1 MRMSLPTA
9 ILGRTGIRVARLGY
23 GAGHRKPQNAA
34 NARVVHEGVLNAGI
48 TLIDTADCYGN
59 SEELIGDFL
68 SARSSEYYV
77 ATKCGGSSSGHVW
90 TRKNCMR
97 TLEESLRSLKTSTI
111 DIMQLHNPTVT
122 ETEEGDLV
130 DALIDMKK
138 SGKVRWIGASTTTPH
153 LATYLAWGVFDIF
166 QIPYSAL
173 ERDHEEWITKAAE
186 AGAGILIRGGVA
198 LGEPGIGRGS
208 SERWDKFREADLDE
222 LRDPDEDRTSFML
235 RFTLTHP
242 HTHSIIVGTT
252 SLEHLQKNVRAV
264 LKGPLLPETYDEAK
278 KRLNAVGVSPVSLP
292 RALYQP

>member
-23 GAGHRKPQNAA
+23 GAGHRKPQNTA
-34 NARVVHEGVLNAGI
+34 NARVVNEAVLNAGI
-48 TLIDTADCYGN
+48 TMIDTADCYGN

-97 TLEESLRSLKTSTI
+97 TLEDSLLRLKTSTI
-111 DIMQLHNPTVT
+111 DVMQLHNPTVT

-138 SGKVRWIGASTTTPH
+138 SGKVRWIGASTTMPH
-153 LATYLAWGVFDIF
+153 LATYLSWGVFDIF

-198 LGEPGIGRGS
+198 LGEPGIGKGS
-208 SERWDKFREADLDE
+208 SGRWDKFTEADLDE

-242 HTHSIIVGTT
+242 YTHSIIVGTT
-252 SLEHLQKNVRAV
+252 SLEHLQKNVRTV
-264 LKGPLLPETYDEAK
+264 LKGPLLPEIYDEAK
-278 KRLNAVGVSPVSLP
+278 KRLNAVGVSPASL
-292 RALYQP
+292 LKY

>member
-1 MRMSLPTA
+1 MRMLLPTA
-9 ILGRTGIRVARLGY
+9 ILGHTGIRVARLGY
-23 GAGHRKPQNAA
+23 GAAHRKPQNTA

-59 SEELIGDFL
+59 SEKLIGDFL
-68 SARSSEYYV
+68 SDRSSEYYV
-77 ATKCGGSSSGHVW
+77 ATKCGGSTSGHVW

-122 ETEEGDLV
+122 ESEEGELV

-138 SGKVRWIGASTTTPH
+138 SGKVRWIGASTTMPH
-153 LATYLAWGVFDIF
+153 LATYLTWGVFDIF

-198 LGEPGIGRGS
+198 LGEPGIGKGS

-222 LRDPDEDRTSFML
+222 LRDSDEDRTSFML

-264 LKGPLLPETYDEAK
+264 LKGPLLPEIYDEAK
-278 KRLNAVGVSPVSLP
+278 KRLDAVGVSPIPLP
-292 RALYQP
+292 SILDQP

>member
-1 MRMSLPTA
+1 MSMGISLPTA

-23 GAGHRKPQNAA
+23 GAAHRKPQNAA
-34 NARVVHEGVLNAGI
+34 NARVIHEGVLNAGI

-68 SARSSEYYV
+68 SSRSSEYYV

-97 TLEESLRSLKTSTI
+97 TLEESLRRLKTSTI

-130 DALIDMKK
+130 DALNDMKK
-138 SGKVRWIGASTTTPH
+138 SGKVRWIGASTTMPH

-186 AGAGILIRGGVA
+186 AGAGILVRGGVA
-198 LGEPGIGRGS
+198 LGEPGIGKGS
-208 SERWDKFREADLDE
+208 TERWDKFKESDLDE

-252 SLEHLQKNVRAV
+252 SVEHLQKNVRAV
-264 LKGPLLPETYDEAK
+264 LKGPLSPETYDEAK
-278 KRLNAVGVSPVSLP
+278 KRLDAVGVSAASLHEC
-292 RALYQP
+292 